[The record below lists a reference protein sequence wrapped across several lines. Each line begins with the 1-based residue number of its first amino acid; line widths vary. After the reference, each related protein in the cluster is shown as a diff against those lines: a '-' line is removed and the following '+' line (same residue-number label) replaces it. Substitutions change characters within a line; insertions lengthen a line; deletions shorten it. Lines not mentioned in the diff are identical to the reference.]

1 MRGVAVAQDAGCPSK
16 ENPPTIERA
25 KEQYGLAH
33 GLDPANVTE
42 DMLVE
47 SEEGLEGWACRGLN
61 CNAHGPLGNALYR
74 AFKKNPKAA
83 EAYRWLFDDL
93 KLKFRQSYAMARNF
107 EFVEHKRIHT
117 DAFVRYNSWTDA
129 ENYLLVEKLVSKC
142 EEESWREMAEMV
154 DKSATFEMEAYRCQA
169 IRKYAAYYN
178 LPVESVK
185 AEDAAKSPHGIRGWC
200 EMQVTVPGITSSKG
214 SPDGPPKDP
223 KGKAAAKPKTK
234 RGQAGVDGG
243 DATAATAATAEE
255 GDGDDQPEKPKR
267 GQGKRPKTEQTG
279 LQAAENKSKEI
290 LAQLHRSQQIMDK
303 IAMHGDSI
311 PSEWKWAKSFLVE
324 YQGLLASFRLQ
335 VEHHRQVWNEG
346 FPEAVQG
353 ILRDALGSL
362 CRPLLFVRF
371 ADGCFGAKGAF
382 YVQCRY
388 GW

>member
-1 MRGVAVAQDAGCPSK
+1 MWKQPFGLVSK
-16 ENPPTIERA
+16 NKSVDLRSIHPMFRA
-25 KEQYGLAH
+25 LCQ
-33 GLDPANVTE
+33 
-42 DMLVE
+42 
-47 SEEGLEGWACRGLN
+47 
-61 CNAHGPLGNALYR
+61 
-74 AFKKNPKAA
+74 
-83 EAYRWLFDDL
+83 
-93 KLKFRQSYAMARNF
+93 
-107 EFVEHKRIHT
+107 

-185 AEDAAKSPHGIRGWC
+185 AEDVAKSPHGIRGWC

-267 GQGKRPKTEQTG
+267 GKDKRPKKEQTG

-324 YQGLLASFRLQ
+324 YQGLLASFR
-335 VEHHRQVWNEG
+335 
-346 FPEAVQG
+346 
-353 ILRDALGSL
+353 DALQPESGGDDIRQFVDDYKLNIIDKSGMKAFRKQYKESYETL
-362 CRPLLFVRF
+362 LALFVDRCSSFASQLLGKNVNFKYYGRF
-371 ADGCFGAKGAF
+371 QPSPSDLFRFLG
-382 YVQCRY
+382 YVDPSTRSHLLRMDALAQKVHSMSNAAMAGEAAAPKKRARKSK
-388 GW
+388 